1 MTDQMGRSRRAV
13 LGAAIGVGAGAV
25 IGAQHSRHAAA
36 QATPADART
45 RIAAPAWFV
54 TLHQLQD
61 PYPGVIQAPAQP
73 PAGTRYVAAEVQI
86 DNESNQALDFSPAD
100 IRVRDEAG
108 FDYRGGTAIGEEPM
122 LNARNLNG
130 GERSRGWVWFT
141 VAADARLTELFYV
154 APAPQFRISLE

>member
-1 MTDQMGRSRRAV
+1 MLSAAVAMG
-13 LGAAIGVGAGAV
+13 LGAFTASTIDGE
-25 IGAQHSRHAAA
+25 RAAA
-36 QATPADART
+36 QGTPVAEANRV
-45 RIAAPAWFV
+45 APPAWFL

-86 DNESNQALDFSPAD
+86 DNDSDQALDFSPAD
-100 IRVRDEAG
+100 IRLTDESG
-108 FDYRGGTAIGEEPM
+108 FEYRGGTAIGTEPM

-141 VAADARLTELFYV
+141 VTAEARLVGLVYA
-154 APAPQFRISLE
+154 APGPVYRVTLDQI